1 MFLVVL
7 VAQVVTVAAL
17 SRATFL
23 VFFRRRL
30 EPYENLAR
38 RRPGMLA
45 ALLLLS
51 AGCVAFGLLPG
62 TLLDHVVSPAAAS
75 LLHPHQYAATARR
88 GARRADTDPDLL
100 QLSVGRRAAHDHRHA
115 HRRAGVGLVVRPP
128 ARTSVDESSPG
139 VHTGS
144 VNDYAAY
151 AVLGT
156 VMTLTA
162 VLLF

>member
-1 MFLVVL
+1 

-23 VFFRRRL
+23 VFFRRRP

-62 TLLDHVVSPAAAS
+62 TMLDDVVSPATAS
-75 LLHPHQYAATARR
+75 LLHPHQYAATALHGGAHAAPTPTPISFSYLSGAELLTTIATLIVGLGLAWWYVRR
-88 GARRADTDPDLL
+88 PEPVLM
-100 QLSVGRRAAHDHRHA
+100 RAA
-115 HRRAGVGLVVRPP
+115 RA
-128 ARTSVDESSPG
+128 